1 MKLEERWFLCYEV
14 EQMIWYNGRWPT
26 WNGIDNPKFYKFK
39 YTTDWDD
46 TYLSFKCFREPD
58 LYVRIGRSD
67 PCNVITITLV
77 GSDWELQE
85 MGSTTK
91 INLAAASS

>member
-1 MKLEERWFLCYEV
+1 MELEERWFLCYEA
-14 EQMIWYNGRWPT
+14 EKMIRYNVKWPI
-26 WNGIDNPKFYKFK
+26 WDGIGNPEFHEFK
-39 YTTDWDD
+39 YITDWRD
-46 TYLSFKCFREPD
+46 TYLSFKCFQEPD

-85 MGSTTK
+85 ISSTTK